1 MKSINLIIAI
11 QLLSVRG
18 MNPIAIEFEDGS
30 GYKFNFTTIDG
41 EKGYVDLTTEIKAME
56 EVQRITSKF

>member
-1 MKSINLIIAI
+1 
-11 QLLSVRG
+11 

-41 EKGYVDLTTEIKAME
+41 EKGFVNLTTEIKAME
-56 EVQRITSKF
+56 QVQRITAKF